1 VRARIALSLLM
12 TCAAAVPAA
21 AQPGGPSALLG
32 SDSLRAVV
40 EALAHDSTG
49 GRGTP
54 SPGLTKAADW
64 LAAGFARAG
73 LAPGGAG
80 GSFIAGFP
88 LTVSALEPGRAYIQ
102 VGGGRR
108 WLYGYDWRWAGGAGA
123 RPPVGMLRGPVVLVR
138 GPIDSA
144 AVARLPL
151 QGRIVIYDI
160 EKTADGRINPAG
172 YRNVFPMIAQAP
184 LAVLVGGARADTS
197 WARIREDTAAHKRAA
212 LPAWP
217 QYARNSPRAADAI
230 GFLPFLEVSDSLVR
244 PLFDTEM
251 RALGPDVRYAELG
264 VEAEI
269 GLERRMERV
278 EWAPNVVAVLPGSD
292 PVLRHEYVLY
302 SAHVDGLGREP
313 GSRGPDDILNGADD
327 NASGTA
333 VLLQLAR
340 AFAAE
345 GSPRRSL
352 VFVATGGEEMGL
364 VGSHYLATHLQPWN
378 GRVVAN
384 VNVDMVGGANGRL
397 FVFRSG
403 ESLRAAQEAATARVA
418 GALRILGPDDVE
430 REWPGQGLGS
440 RSDHVSFIA
449 VGIPSIHLFTG
460 LNDRYHTV
468 DDEADAVDYAG
479 LASVADFA
487 YWLGRSLAY

>member
-1 VRARIALSLLM
+1 MSCI
-12 TCAAAVPAA
+12 AAVPAA
-21 AQPGGPSALLG
+21 AQAGGPSALLG
-32 SDSLRAVV
+32 ADSLRAVV
-40 EALAHDSTG
+40 QALAHDSLA

-64 LAAGFARAG
+64 LAAGFAGAG

-80 GSFIAGFP
+80 GSFISGFP
-88 LTVSALEPGRAYIQ
+88 LAVSSLEPGRAYIQ
-102 VGGGRR
+102 MGGGRR
-108 WLYGYDWRWAGGAGA
+108 WLYGHDWRWAGGAGA
-123 RPPVGMLRGPVVLVR
+123 RPPVGTLRGRVVVVR

-151 QGRIVIYDI
+151 QGRIVVYDI

-172 YRNVFPMIAQAP
+172 FRNVFPMIAQAP
-184 LAVLVGGARADTS
+184 LAVLVGGVRADS
-197 WARIREDTAAHKRAA
+197 AWARIRQDTAGHKRAA

-217 QYARNSPRAADAI
+217 QYVRASPRGADVI
-230 GFLPFLEVSDSLVR
+230 GFLPILEVSDSLIR
-244 PLFDTEM
+244 PLFETEM
-251 RALGPDVRYAELG
+251 RALGPDVRCAELD

-269 GLERRMERV
+269 GLERRIERV

-292 PVLRHEYVLY
+292 PVLRHEYVVY

-313 GSRGPDDILNGADD
+313 GGRGPDDILNGADD

-333 VLLQLAR
+333 VILQLAR

-345 GSPRRSL
+345 GPPRRSI
-352 VFVATGGEEMGL
+352 VFVATAGEEMGL
-364 VGSHYLATHLQPWN
+364 AGSHYLASHLQLWN

-397 FVFRSG
+397 FVFRSD
-403 ESLRAAQEAATARVA
+403 ESLRGAQEAATARVG
-418 GALRILGPDDVE
+418 GALRILGPAEVE

-440 RSDHVSFIA
+440 RSDHVNFIA
-449 VGIPSIHLFTG
+449 AGIPSIHLFTG
-460 LNDRYHTV
+460 LTDVYHSV

-479 LASVADFA
+479 LASVASFA

>member
-1 VRARIALSLLM
+1 MRARIALSLLLIG
-12 TCAAAVPAA
+12 AAPASAQAPPAV
-21 AQPGGPSALLG
+21 LG

-54 SPGLTKAADW
+54 SAGLTKAADY
-64 LAAGFARAG
+64 LAAEFARAG
-73 LAPGGAG
+73 LVPGGPSR
-80 GSFIAGFP
+80 SFIWGFP
-88 LTVSALEPGRAYIQ
+88 LAVSALEPGRAYIQ

-123 RPPVGMLRGPVVLVR
+123 RPPVGTLRGPVVVVR

-151 QGRIVIYDI
+151 RGRIVIYDI

-172 YRNVFPMIAQAP
+172 FRNVFPMIAQAP
-184 LAVLVGGARADTS
+184 LAVLVGGVRADSS
-197 WARIREDTAAHKRAA
+197 WGRIRQDTAGHKRAA

-217 QYARNSPRAADAI
+217 EYVRTSPRAADAI
-230 GFLPFLEVSDSLVR
+230 AFLPLLEVSDSLVR
-244 PLFDTEM
+244 PLMGGEM
-251 RALGPDVRYAELG
+251 RALGPEVRYAEPG

-269 GLERRMERV
+269 GFERRMEQV

-292 PVLRHEYVLY
+292 PALRHEYVLY
-302 SAHVDGLGREP
+302 SAHVDGLGVEP
-313 GSRGPDDILNGADD
+313 GARGPDRILNGADD

-333 VLLQLAR
+333 VILQIAK
-340 AFAAE
+340 AFAAQ
-345 GSPRRSL
+345 GPPRRSI

-364 VGSHYLATHLQPWN
+364 LGSHYLASRLQPWN

-384 VNVDMVGGANGRL
+384 VNIDMVGSANGRL
-397 FVFRSG
+397 FVVRSDDA
-403 ESLRAAQEAATARVA
+403 LRDAQAAAAERVA
-418 GALRILGPDDVE
+418 GALRILGPEDIE

-440 RSDHVSFIA
+440 RSDHVNFIA
-449 VGIPSIHLFTG
+449 AGIPSIHLFTG
-460 LNDRYHTV
+460 LTEQYHTV
-468 DDEADAVDYAG
+468 DDEVDAVDYAG
-479 LASVADFA
+479 LAAVAEFA
-487 YWLGRSLAY
+487 YWVGRSLAY